1 MKSQRSRRHFTL
13 IELLVVIAIIAILA
27 AMLLPALAQARA
39 KAQQINCTANL
50 KQIGLASFM
59 YAGDNNDRWCP
70 SIWSNTLPAI
80 TYSFNNANGAAI
92 TSQHRPFFYLLYSYV
107 GDVKV
112 FICPSQTTN
121 DVWNNYGW
129 NRYLGENMG
138 GAFTGLTVSNTTESS
153 YMIMGG
159 DGTGSHW
166 DTYED
171 YPRFR
176 EPHNSNAIMNIV
188 FADGHCES
196 KKKLNMRTEWKRMHP
211 SKSAWAQAGSA
222 YYP

>member
-1 MKSQRSRRHFTL
+1 MHRHSSQRSFTL

-50 KQIGLASFM
+50 KQIGLASLM
-59 YAGDNNDRWCP
+59 YAGDNNDRWSP

-80 TYSFNNANGAAI
+80 TYPFNNANGAAI
-92 TSQHRPFFYLLYSYV
+92 TSQHRPFFYLLYPYINE
-107 GDVKV
+107 VKV

-129 NRYLGENMG
+129 NRYLGENLG
-138 GAFTGLTVSNTTESS
+138 SPFSGLTVSNTTNSS
-153 YMIMGG
+153 YIIMGG
-159 DGTGSHW
+159 DATGSFW

-171 YPRFR
+171 YPRMR
-176 EPHNSNAIMNIV
+176 EPHNSNSIMNIV
-188 FADGHCES
+188 FADGHCEA
-196 KKKLNMRTEWKRMHP
+196 KKKLNMRTEWKRMH
-211 SKSAWAQAGSA
+211 SAKTAWRQAGA
-222 YYP
+222 DYFP